1 MEVST
6 KTKLVKKLL
15 FEWRDLTLLLYLGA
29 FLYEFQIFLTGDITE
44 LLERDRWLR
53 NDIQKYKK
61 LIKA

>member
-1 MEVST
+1 MEVPT

-15 FEWRDLTLLLYLGA
+15 FKWRDLTLLLYLEA
-29 FLYEFQIFLTGDITE
+29 FLYEFQIFLNGNITE